1 MEPARTRLR
10 GKVVTDMSERAAMK
24 RRVRGVL
31 RHKWPEALAASV
43 LALAPC
49 AAAAALFALLVWPR
63 VSGGQA
69 VDLPSL
75 GSMGGGVLDSLLMAA
90 AMLGGG
96 LSVNWRALG
105 GAALWALIPLA
116 VWALAALPMRV
127 SVSGYY
133 LALLRG
139 KKTSALDVFS
149 CFTERWPRYVGGM
162 LLNALG
168 LLLWAA
174 MAVAAPVALYILAQ
188 PLLPKIQQALN
199 LINSWYVWTGTLALC
214 VAWFVVFTL
223 VFINRAVAYGFT
235 PICLAAHPRLPA
247 KRAPRLSRK
256 VARGCK
262 WRVIG
267 LYLSFIPWL
276 LPSIACAAGAVL
288 TAGGTRR
295 ALLIAAAACLLV
307 FIWVGPYLAA
317 CRRAFYIERK
327 REALMDEDVIPD
339 DFGRKVKPEK
349 VEKSAKAEEKAE

>member
-1 MEPARTRLR
+1 MEPAWTRLR

-162 LLNALG
+162 LLNALW

-199 LINSWYVWTGTLALC
+199 LTVNTGNEKTAKAIGDSVYLMKHITCPGVLVECVFLSNSHEAQLL
-214 VAWFVVFTL
+214 
-223 VFINRAVAYGFT
+223 RQ
-235 PICLAAHPRLPA
+235 PEQQKRLAAA
-247 KRAPRLSRK
+247 I
-256 VARGCK
+256 VAG
-262 WRVIG
+262 
-267 LYLSFIPWL
+267 YLN
-276 LPSIACAAGAVL
+276 
-288 TAGGTRR
+288 
-295 ALLIAAAACLLV
+295 
-307 FIWVGPYLAA
+307 
-317 CRRAFYIERK
+317 
-327 REALMDEDVIPD
+327 
-339 DFGRKVKPEK
+339 FGNH
-349 VEKSAKAEEKAE
+349 

>member
-1 MEPARTRLR
+1 
-10 GKVVTDMSERAAMK
+10 
-24 RRVRGVL
+24 
-31 RHKWPEALAASV
+31 
-43 LALAPC
+43 
-49 AAAAALFALLVWPR
+49 
-63 VSGGQA
+63 
-69 VDLPSL
+69 
-75 GSMGGGVLDSLLMAA
+75 
-90 AMLGGG
+90 
-96 LSVNWRALG
+96 
-105 GAALWALIPLA
+105 
-116 VWALAALPMRV
+116 MRV

-139 KKTSALDVFS
+139 KKTSVLDVFS

-162 LLNALG
+162 LLNALW

-307 FIWVGPYLAA
+307 FVWVGPYLAA